1 MEDNLDWMQKGEQ
14 SMLMGLIFVFDDNKG
29 AECSKCTLSTIE
41 DEKEVCVGLAS
52 RPVCAEEGCRANCPL
67 IKIN

>member
-1 MEDNLDWMQKGEQ
+1 
-14 SMLMGLIFVFDDNKG
+14 MLMGLIFVFDDNKG